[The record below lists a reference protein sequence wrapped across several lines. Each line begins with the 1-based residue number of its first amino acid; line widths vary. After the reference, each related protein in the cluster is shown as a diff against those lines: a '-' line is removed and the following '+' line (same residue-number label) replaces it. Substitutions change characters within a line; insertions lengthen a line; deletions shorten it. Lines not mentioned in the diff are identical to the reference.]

1 MKHFYASQHMTNIDI
16 VPAINTCMNNLKLL
30 RANPSMV
37 LTFKT
42 DAFGTTSKEKHF
54 LTRKLVGY
62 RNWRQWWCKKEENK
76 GLGKEK

>member
-30 RANPSMV
+30 RANPSIA

-42 DAFGTTSKEKHF
+42 DAFGTILDDESVLNIYRSHPLAVWSMKHSMRY
-54 LTRKLVGY
+54 LHY
-62 RNWRQWWCKKEENK
+62 
-76 GLGKEK
+76 

>member
-30 RANPSMV
+30 RANPSIA

-42 DAFGTTSKEKHF
+42 DAYGTILDDGLIDVIKKQMDDYRWKGKSNEK
-54 LTRKLVGY
+54 
-62 RNWRQWWCKKEENK
+62 
-76 GLGKEK
+76 